1 MSSTDRL
8 AGSEVTDI
16 TEKLYEDGFAVKKRA
31 FSRTW
36 VSQLHQDIDELFQ
49 EALSSPSSALNRGPN
64 RYYVEIHPERLS
76 GFIDLASHP
85 WVMAVCKAV
94 LGPDYRIVEVGFD
107 IPEPGAEV
115 QPWHRDF
122 PAPDWTLMEHRLSSL
137 AFNITTVD
145 VTDEMGPFEIAPETQ
160 WDDPS
165 EFKEGMFPTESC
177 YPRYESL
184 AQRKYPKMGDISVRT
199 ALAIHRGTANRS
211 PVSRPVLVLGVDAPD
226 DINGSKHDLQ
236 VTRSYF
242 DRLPDAVKKHLDC
255 RVVEKLEPI
264 FQAHQIEG
272 LALG

>member
-49 EALSSPSSALNRGPN
+49 EALSSPGSALNRGPN

-145 VTDEMGPFEIAPETQ
+145 VTDEMGPFEIAPKTQ
-160 WDDPS
+160 WDYPS
-165 EFKEGMFPTESC
+165 EFKEGMFPPESC

-211 PVSRPVLVLGVDAPD
+211 TVSRPVLVLGVDAPD
-226 DINGSKHDLQ
+226 DNNGSKHDLQ

-255 RVVEKLEPI
+255 RIVEELEPI

>member
-8 AGSEVTDI
+8 SGSEVTDI
-16 TEKLYEDGFAVKKRA
+16 AEKLYGDGFAVKKQA

-36 VSQLHQDIDELFQ
+36 VSQLHQDIDVLFQ
-49 EALSSPSSALNRGPN
+49 EALSSPGSALNRGPN

-85 WVMAVCKAV
+85 WVMAVCKAL

-145 VTDEMGPFEIAPETQ
+145 VTDEMGPFEIAPGTQ

-165 EFKEGMFPTESC
+165 EFKEGMFPPESC

-184 AQRKYPKMGDISVRT
+184 SQRKYPKMGDISVRT

-226 DINGSKHDLQ
+226 DINGNKHDLQ
-236 VTRSYF
+236 VTESYF
-242 DRLPDAVKKHLDC
+242 SQLPESVKNHLGC
-255 RVVEKLEPI
+255 RVVKELEPI
-264 FQAHQIEG
+264 IQAHQIEG
-272 LALG
+272 LTHS